1 MLDWVRDRAQE
12 PSTWRGL
19 ALLLSVVGIPHAEGI
34 VQHASVIIVS
44 GIGLFDVVRKGSKF
58 GQKP

>member
-1 MLDWVRDRAQE
+1 MVAWIRERAQE

-19 ALLLSVVGIPHAEGI
+19 ALLLSMFGIPHAEGI
-34 VQHASVIIVS
+34 VEHASTVAVGS
-44 GIGLFDVVRKGSKF
+44 IGLFDVIRKGSKF

>member
-1 MLDWVRDRAQE
+1 MVDWLRERAQE

-19 ALLLSVVGIPHAEGI
+19 ALLLAVVGIPQAEGI
-34 VQHASVIIVS
+34 VQHASVIVVS
-44 GIGLFDVVRKGSKF
+44 GIGLFDTVRKGSKF

>member
-1 MLDWVRDRAQE
+1 MVDWLRERAQE

-19 ALLLSVVGIPHAEGI
+19 ALLLAVVGIPQAEGI
-34 VQHASVIIVS
+34 VQHASIIVVS
-44 GIGLFDVVRKGSKF
+44 GIGLFDTIRKGSKF

>member
-1 MLDWVRDRAQE
+1 MLAWIRERAQE

-19 ALLLSVVGIPHAEGI
+19 ALLLAVVGIPQAEGI
-34 VQHASVIIVS
+34 VQHASIIVVS
-44 GIGLFDVVRKGSKF
+44 GIGLFDTIRKGSKF

>member
-19 ALLLSVVGIPHAEGI
+19 ALLLAVVGVPHAEGI
-34 VQHASVIIVS
+34 VQHASVIILS

-58 GQKP
+58 GEKR